1 MSSDIYAK
9 PDLSKKVRY
18 NRKVEE
24 DGAEWEEREVNIYE
38 STDRMGD
45 NHTDLQSQEG
55 GPQTQKL
62 PPVQTR
68 PYRAAALCVGVLCLL
83 MMAGVIVLSTCYV
96 SVTLEKEQLQI
107 RYNDLNNSYTQLQG
121 QLSDTKGNN
130 SQLQSRYETLSENHS
145 QLQDEVKRLK
155 EKLKDVSVT
164 LEKEQLQTRYNDL
177 NNSYTQLQEQL
188 SDMAG
193 NNTQLQS
200 RYETLSENHSQLQDE
215 VKRLKEKLKDVSVT
229 LEKEQLQTRYND
241 LNNSYTQLQGQLS
254 VNNSQLQ
261 SRYETLSENHTQLQ
275 DEVKR
280 LKEKLKDVSVTL
292 EKEQLQTRYNDL
304 NNSYTQLQGQLSV
317 DNSQLQSRY
326 ETLSENHTQL
336 QDEVKR
342 LKEKLKDVS
351 VTLEKE
357 QLQTRY
363 NDLNNSYTQLQG
375 QLSDMKDM
383 AGKNT
388 QLQDEVKTLKE
399 KLKEK
404 RCPGGWERFGCSCYF
419 KSTEEKTWSESR
431 TDCQSRGADLVII
444 NSKEEQEFVS
454 NLNVNGL
461 SWIGLTTKQK
471 TGSTWE
477 WEWVDGSLLTE
488 TFWPTRQIE
497 DPTYRSRVACC
508 DQQGKWTQR
517 YYYYYARNWICEK

>member
-45 NHTDLQSQEG
+45 DHTDLQSQEG

-83 MMAGVIVLSTCYV
+83 MMAGVIVLSTCY
-96 SVTLEKEQLQI
+96 
-107 RYNDLNNSYTQLQG
+107 
-121 QLSDTKGNN
+121 
-130 SQLQSRYETLSENHS
+130 
-145 QLQDEVKRLK
+145 
-155 EKLKDVSVT
+155 VSVT

-254 VNNSQLQ
+254 GMKVNNSQLQ

>member
-45 NHTDLQSQEG
+45 DHTDLQSQEG

-83 MMAGVIVLSTCYV
+83 MMAGVIVLSTCF
-96 SVTLEKEQLQI
+96 
-107 RYNDLNNSYTQLQG
+107 
-121 QLSDTKGNN
+121 
-130 SQLQSRYETLSENHS
+130 
-145 QLQDEVKRLK
+145 
-155 EKLKDVSVT
+155 T

-254 VNNSQLQ
+254 GMKVNNSQLQ

>member
-1 MSSDIYAK
+1 MSTDIQPVSDLRVK
-9 PDLSKKVRY
+9 HVRGVQQD
-18 NRKVEE
+18 RRQTERSEVEMFE
-24 DGAEWEEREVNIYE
+24 DGQQQTDVGLQTAEPHTER
-38 STDRMGD
+38 
-45 NHTDLQSQEG
+45 
-55 GPQTQKL
+55 KL
-62 PPVQTR
+62 PGDKRRCSGASPVT
-68 PYRAAALCVGVLCLL
+68 LGVLYLL
-83 MMAGVIVLSTCYV
+83 ILAGI
-96 SVTLEKEQLQI
+96 I
-107 RYNDLNNSYTQLQG
+107 
-121 QLSDTKGNN
+121 
-130 SQLQSRYETLSENHS
+130 
-145 QLQDEVKRLK
+145 
-155 EKLKDVSVT
+155 
-164 LEKEQLQTRYNDL
+164 TRY
-177 NNSYTQLQEQL
+177 
-188 SDMAG
+188 
-193 NNTQLQS
+193 
-200 RYETLSENHSQLQDE
+200 
-215 VKRLKEKLKDVSVT
+215 
-229 LEKEQLQTRYND
+229 
-241 LNNSYTQLQGQLS
+241 
-254 VNNSQLQ
+254 
-261 SRYETLSENHTQLQ
+261 
-275 DEVKR
+275 
-280 LKEKLKDVSVTL
+280 VSVTL

>member
-96 SVTLEKEQLQI
+96 SVTLEKEQLQ
-107 RYNDLNNSYTQLQG
+107 
-121 QLSDTKGNN
+121 
-130 SQLQSRYETLSENHS
+130 
-145 QLQDEVKRLK
+145 
-155 EKLKDVSVT
+155 
-164 LEKEQLQTRYNDL
+164 TRYNDL

-254 VNNSQLQ
+254 GMKVNNSQLQ

>member
-254 VNNSQLQ
+254 GMKVNNSQLQ

-304 NNSYTQLQGQLSV
+304 NNSYTQLQGQLS
-317 DNSQLQSRY
+317 
-326 ETLSENHTQL
+326 
-336 QDEVKR
+336 
-342 LKEKLKDVS
+342 
-351 VTLEKE
+351 
-357 QLQTRY
+357 
-363 NDLNNSYTQLQG
+363 
-375 QLSDMKDM
+375 DM

>member
-254 VNNSQLQ
+254 GMKVNNSQLQ

-342 LKEKLKDVS
+342 
-351 VTLEKE
+351 
-357 QLQTRY
+357 
-363 NDLNNSYTQLQG
+363 
-375 QLSDMKDM
+375 
-383 AGKNT
+383 
-388 QLQDEVKTLKE
+388 LKE

>member
-200 RYETLSENHSQLQDE
+200 RYETLSENHS
-215 VKRLKEKLKDVSVT
+215 
-229 LEKEQLQTRYND
+229 
-241 LNNSYTQLQGQLS
+241 
-254 VNNSQLQ
+254 
-261 SRYETLSENHTQLQ
+261 QLQ

>member
-83 MMAGVIVLSTCYV
+83 MMAGVIVLSTCF
-96 SVTLEKEQLQI
+96 
-107 RYNDLNNSYTQLQG
+107 
-121 QLSDTKGNN
+121 
-130 SQLQSRYETLSENHS
+130 
-145 QLQDEVKRLK
+145 
-155 EKLKDVSVT
+155 T

-254 VNNSQLQ
+254 GMKVNNSQLQ